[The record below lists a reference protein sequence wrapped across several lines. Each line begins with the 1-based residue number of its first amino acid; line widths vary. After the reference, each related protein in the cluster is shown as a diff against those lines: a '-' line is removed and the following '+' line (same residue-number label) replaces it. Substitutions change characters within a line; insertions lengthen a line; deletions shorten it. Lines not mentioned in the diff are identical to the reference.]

1 MIQQTLGQW
10 QIIFYVTAGIYLVE
24 FIAYSLMGTGE
35 EQHWNSVFTNDK
47 QQINGGN
54 SQEAEVE
61 EINLYT
67 RKEISKQRNAF
78 SSCEDI

>member
-1 MIQQTLGQW
+1 
-10 QIIFYVTAGIYLVE
+10 
-24 FIAYSLMGTGE
+24 MGTGE